1 MPNPKESR
9 RDRLMTIM
17 LGSTVLLLLLGLG
30 RVVFLEIAPNERLD
44 SSVGRRTRS
53 SVDFAFRGPILDRRG
68 RVLAASV
75 LGRDVAVDVKVLRGK
90 GEDRRIAIAD
100 EISNVT
106 GLEQQFVLDR
116 ITARDDAR
124 YVRLARAEEL
134 PFLEPD
140 RLRNLS
146 VDGDRVPG
154 IILDRRPVRR
164 CLEDTAAA
172 SLIGSVRAVE
182 WGPAPEELDRIAS
195 NVTIDVPGL
204 RIWCGERDID
214 PEHGLRMVCEHV
226 GAVLGVHPADLRH
239 RLGQEEQPVVVA
251 SAIRL
256 SPTIVRDVRTAEIE
270 GRTLPRRFL
279 LDIVDHD
286 AHASLMRRYPIQ
298 RGASGVEAAREE
310 ILQARHGTLR
320 RTVAATGDT
329 LFVDDGDFEPGQD
342 GDTVML
348 TVDLEIQRFA
358 EARLREAID
367 AHHAIGGWV
376 VVADPLT
383 GEILAAV
390 DVLHNDRAR
399 SRGGWREIDL
409 DPARDPGGL
418 GPSHQRNRV
427 WTDAFEPGSTFKA
440 LFWAWAVDQDAAE
453 PDEVL
458 PTPGGGFAN
467 AGHVFSSGR
476 HRRRIRDVYGHEDA
490 DFQKCLVK
498 SLNTGM
504 AFVAERMSSEQMQ
517 EMITRF
523 GFRDRTGIDMGPAEQ
538 VAMVSGR
545 ENWHRLYTQ
554 LSVSFGQEISVTPLQ
569 LVRAFCSIARPDGGV
584 PLLNLVRPV
593 DIQSFHTP
601 APRAITPE
609 SAMITRETL
618 ERVVGPDGTGRKA
631 ASDRYRIFGKSGTP
645 QMNRYDLQEDGTWKS
660 NGHHEDRYMP
670 NFIAGAPFDAPRLVV
685 ACGLQDPD
693 KHQGDNLDGNGMGYG
708 GGYSAG
714 RVVRDVIDF
723 ALVYLGVPA
732 DKPRGS
738 TPSAI
743 AQAP

>member
-1 MPNPKESR
+1 MPDANSRR
-9 RDRLMTIM
+9 RDRVMTIM
-17 LGSTVLLLLLGLG
+17 LGGTTLLLIMCLV
-30 RVVFLEIAPNERLD
+30 RVAHLEIAPNDRLQANL
-44 SSVGRRTRS
+44 GRRTRS

-75 LGRDVAVDVKVLRGK
+75 LGRDLAVDVKVLGDD
-90 GEDRRIAIAD
+90 GIDRRDVVAEEIAG
-100 EISNVT
+100 VT
-106 GLEQQFVLDR
+106 GLDASR
-116 ITARDDAR
+116 ILERLNERDDAR

-134 PFLEPD
+134 PFLEPE
-140 RLRNLS
+140 RLTGLRI
-146 VDGDRVPG
+146 DGERVRG

-164 CLEDTAAA
+164 RLEDTAAA
-172 SLIGSVRAVE
+172 PLIGGVRAVE
-182 WGPAPEELDRIAS
+182 WGPSPSELDRLAS
-195 NVTIDVPGL
+195 NVAIDVEGIRRWCRRSDIDTDRAL
-204 RIWCGERDID
+204 RILN
-214 PEHGLRMVCEHV
+214 EHL
-226 GAVLGVHPADLRH
+226 AQVLGIPAEEVAR
-239 RLGQEEQPVVVA
+239 RLDGATTPVVLA

-256 SPTIVRDVRTAEIE
+256 SPAVVERVRSLSIDERTP
-270 GRTLPRRFL
+270 PRRL
-279 LDIVDHD
+279 VLEIVDRE
-286 AHASLMRRYPIQ
+286 AYARLMRRYPIQ
-298 RGASGVEAAREE
+298 RGASGVEAARETT
-310 ILQARHGTLR
+310 LQARHGTLR

-329 LFVDDGDFEPGQD
+329 LFVDEGDFEPGHD
-342 GDTVML
+342 GDAVML
-348 TVDLEIQRFA
+348 TIDLEIQRYA
-358 EARLREAID
+358 EARLSEAIED
-367 AHHAIGGWV
+367 HHAIGGWV

-399 SRGGWREIDL
+399 ERGGWREIDL
-409 DPARDPGGL
+409 DPARDPKGL
-418 GPSHQRNRV
+418 GRSHQRNRV

-440 LFWAWAVDQDAAE
+440 LFWAWAVDQNAAQ

-467 AGHVFSSGR
+467 PGHVFTSGR

-538 VAMVSGR
+538 IAMVSSP
-545 ENWHRLYTQ
+545 EQWHRLYTQ

-569 LVRAFCSIARPDGGV
+569 LVRAFCAVARPDGGV
-584 PLLNLVRPV
+584 PLLNLVRPSEV
-593 DIQSFHTP
+593 QPFTTP
-601 APRAITPE
+601 APRAISPE
-609 SAMITRETL
+609 TVRVTREAL

-631 ASDRYRIFGKSGTP
+631 ASERYRIFGKSGTP

-693 KHQGDNLDGNGMGYG
+693 KHAGANLDGNGMGYG

-723 ALVYLGVPA
+723 TLVYLGVPS
-732 DKPRGS
+732 DRTTG
-738 TPSAI
+738 TDEIAI
-743 AQAP
+743 AR